1 MHWGR
6 LWDVWPTRLGRFISI
21 HMRTNG
27 LAAMVAAPPND
38 NSIIHNRINVQ
49 RNILSHWPAH
59 RHHMNIEHSYM
70 HSHCF
75 GAKPKPLEYLDRF
88 IVYTML
94 QYKYWRFYLN
104 LSLTDVYL
112 AVIFILRSTVERSKW
127 SRKYRHTQKTRE
139 SIDDVFGKQFRRD
152 MIHPC
157 GRLHRRTTRAAENR
171 CAPMN
176 VPFDCAV
183 ICGVIYPWRLACWLN
198 IKNDGLWSDCEFS
211 VLIIVAQSEWRD
223 SGKSGQIRIF
233 FLFTHIVGYTVP
245 YRFEQIG
252 HWAFVWMWN
261 PKKLHRSPFVHSIR
275 SSFSR

>member
-1 MHWGR
+1 M
-6 LWDVWPTRLGRFISI
+6 WPTRLGRFISI

-49 RNILSHWPAH
+49 RNILSHWPAR

-75 GAKPKPLEYLDRF
+75 GARPKPLEYLDRF

-127 SRKYRHTQKTRE
+127 SRKYRHTHKKR
-139 SIDDVFGKQFRRD
+139 
-152 MIHPC
+152 
-157 GRLHRRTTRAAENR
+157 ENR
-171 CAPMN
+171 SMT
-176 VPFDCAV
+176 
-183 ICGVIYPWRLACWLN
+183 
-198 IKNDGLWSDCEFS
+198 
-211 VLIIVAQSEWRD
+211 
-223 SGKSGQIRIF
+223 
-233 FLFTHIVGYTVP
+233 FLENSLGAI
-245 YRFEQIG
+245 
-252 HWAFVWMWN
+252 
-261 PKKLHRSPFVHSIR
+261 
-275 SSFSR
+275 